1 MHISTGD
8 ALRAQVSAGT
18 DLGKMANDYMTKGA
32 LVPDE
37 LIIDIVKDRLAQPD
51 CARKG
56 WLLDGFPRTGVQAEA
71 MKKAGI
77 TADHFI
83 LLNVPD
89 QVLTERCDLVW
100 AHGGLFWICRVL
112 LQMHRALWMHG
123 GSFAEFARR
132 KSVQKIS
139 SALTYTQ
146 TKTNTNA
153 QKHERSHTHMHARA
167 HAHTHTDTHTNT
179 RTHTHSLTH
188 THTHASVE
196 CA

>member
-1 MHISTGD
+1 MIYTYIQVHISTGD

-100 AHGGLFWICRVL
+100 AHWDLFGYVDMGAFFAYVKIFCRCKGLFCGCMGAL
-112 LQMHRALWMHG
+112 LRSLPDA
-123 GSFAEFARR
+123 
-132 KSVQKIS
+132 S
-139 SALTYTQ
+139 SC
-146 TKTNTNA
+146 KRF
-153 QKHERSHTHMHARA
+153 HPR
-167 HAHTHTDTHTNT
+167 
-179 RTHTHSLTH
+179 
-188 THTHASVE
+188 
-196 CA
+196 